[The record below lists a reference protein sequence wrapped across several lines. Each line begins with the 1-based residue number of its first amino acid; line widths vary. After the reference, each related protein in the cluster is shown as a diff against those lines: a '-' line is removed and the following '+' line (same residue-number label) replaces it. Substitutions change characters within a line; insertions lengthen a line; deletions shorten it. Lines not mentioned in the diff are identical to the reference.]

1 MGGGDKLYFE
11 VRGHRAECD
20 ESTYLLVQCSISSS
34 PNGAYTR
41 TSDLQV

>member
-11 VRGHRAECD
+11 VRDRAECD
-20 ESTYLLVQCSISSS
+20 ESTYLLVQCSISS
-34 PNGAYTR
+34 PHDGAYTS